1 VEIRTNQQV
10 YQAGTLPST
19 GRRGEPGELGVEGAR
34 PKVGTAVLVAHVLG
48 VAAIP
53 VDLEGAGFEVVVATD
68 GETAFS
74 AVGSGRADI
83 AIMDGRFEG
92 DGLAFCEDIWAE
104 HPGFPVLLI
113 GPNDENLVTR
123 ALISGAD
130 DYLALPLRPAELVAR
145 VRAVLRR
152 APHWVG
158 EGAHH
163 EPAVRVGDVR
173 LDPESH
179 EVTLRSVRL
188 HLPLREFELLR
199 LLMENAG
206 IVLPRATLLNRLWG
220 PSMPLESTSL
230 EVHIRRLRAKLED
243 DPAGPRRIQTV
254 RGIGYRYQAER

>member
-10 YQAGTLPST
+10 YQAATLPSS
-19 GRRGEPGELGVEGAR
+19 GRRGEPGEAQVEGLR
-34 PKVGTAVLVAHVLG
+34 PKVGTGVMVAHALG
-48 VAAIP
+48 AEAIP

-68 GETAFS
+68 GEAAFS

-83 AIMDGRFEG
+83 AIVDGRFEG

-113 GPNDENLVTR
+113 GPNDENLVTK
-123 ALISGAD
+123 ALMLGAD

-152 APHWVG
+152 APHWIG
-158 EGAHH
+158 DGAHH

-179 EVTLRSVRL
+179 EVTLRSVPL

>member
-1 VEIRTNQQV
+1 VEITANQQV
-10 YQAGTLPST
+10 YPAEAAPLT
-19 GRRGEPGELGVEGAR
+19 GKGAERTEPPLEGPR
-34 PKVGTAVLVAHVLG
+34 PKVGTAVMIAHASGAGAV
-48 VAAIP
+48 P
-53 VDLEGAGFEVVVATD
+53 VDLEGAGFEVAVTTD
-68 GETAFS
+68 ADAAYSTVRA
-74 AVGSGRADI
+74 GRADI
-83 AIMDGRFEG
+83 AIVDGRFEG
-92 DGLAFCEDIWAE
+92 DGLAFCEELWTV

-123 ALISGAD
+123 ALMAGAD

-152 APHWVG
+152 APHWVAD
-158 EGAHH
+158 GAHH
-163 EPAVRVGDVR
+163 EPAIRVGDVR

-243 DPAGPRRIQTV
+243 DPAGPRRILTV
-254 RGIGYRYQAER
+254 RGIGYRYQADR

>member
-1 VEIRTNQQV
+1 VEITTKQQV
-10 YQAGTLPST
+10 YRAETATPP
-19 GRRGEPGELGVEGAR
+19 GRRGERSEAQVEGPR
-34 PKVGTAVLVAHVLG
+34 PKVGTAVLVAHALG
-48 VAAIP
+48 AGAVPA
-53 VDLEGAGFEVVVATD
+53 DLEGAGFEVVVATD
-68 GETAFS
+68 GEAAFS
-74 AVGSGRADI
+74 AVRGGRADI
-83 AIMDGRFEG
+83 AIVDGRFEA
-92 DGLAFCEDIWAE
+92 DGLAFCEQLWAE
-104 HPGFPVLLI
+104 HAGFPVLLI
-113 GPNDENLVTR
+113 GPNDENLVTK
-123 ALISGAD
+123 ALTSGAD

-158 EGAHH
+158 DGGHH
-163 EPAVRVGDVR
+163 EPAIRVGDVR

-243 DPAGPRRIQTV
+243 DPAGPRRIVTV

>member
-1 VEIRTNQQV
+1 VEISINQQV
-10 YQAGTLPST
+10 FPAETVP
-19 GRRGEPGELGVEGAR
+19 PGAKGAERTDVPVEGPR
-34 PKVGTAVLVAHVLG
+34 PKVGKAVMVVHALG
-48 VAAIP
+48 AGSVPA
-53 VDLEGAGFEVVVATD
+53 DLEGAGFELVVATD
-68 GETAFS
+68 GEAALS
-74 AVGSGRADI
+74 NVRSGRADI
-83 AIMDGRFEG
+83 AIVDSRFEG
-92 DGLAFCEDIWAE
+92 DGLAFCEQLWSNHA
-104 HPGFPVLLI
+104 GFPVVLI
-113 GPNDENLVTR
+113 GPNDENLVTK
-123 ALISGAD
+123 ALLSGAD
-130 DYLALPLRPAELVAR
+130 DYLALPLRPAEMVAR

-158 EGAHH
+158 DGAHH
-163 EPAVRVGDVR
+163 EPAIRVGDVR

-179 EVTLRSVRL
+179 EVTLRSARL

-243 DPAGPRRIQTV
+243 EPARPRRIVTV